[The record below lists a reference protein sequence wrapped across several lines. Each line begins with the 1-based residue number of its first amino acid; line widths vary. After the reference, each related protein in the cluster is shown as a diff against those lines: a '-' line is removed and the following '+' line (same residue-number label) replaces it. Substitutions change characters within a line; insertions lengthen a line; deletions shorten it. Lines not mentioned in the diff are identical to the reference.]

1 MSERSHKRPL
11 SDLSDGDARARQVA
25 RASLRGDTIVAIATA
40 VGRGA
45 LALVRLSGPDAEQLC
60 RRVCSVWP
68 DHPRLA
74 TRSLFHECDD
84 RDAILDDGLITWFP
98 APHSFTGETVVE
110 LGTHGGSFVP
120 TAVCAAL
127 ISAGARAALPGE
139 FTERAVLNGKID
151 LLRAEAI
158 ADLIDSRSRAAH
170 RVAVHQLSGAL
181 TAALTALREDI
192 IGLDALLAYDID
204 FPSEDDGPLPR
215 ERTLAACDALLD
227 RLEQLLATA
236 PSAILGREGALVVLA
251 GAPNAGKSSL
261 LNALVGESR
270 VIVSDEPGTTRDA
283 VEVVLEHEPWPLR
296 LVDTAG
302 MRSSADAIEQL
313 GMAVGDR
320 YLAAAQAVI
329 ACADSAASM
338 DAAVAAIRSR
348 SSAPVVCARTK
359 CDLVTNRYENEPTTF
374 PTVAVSAVQGTG
386 LTDLLTRVTDAICAT
401 VPLPDAGSPVITR
414 ARHRMALTTARDE
427 LRAFRDAWAS
437 GALPAPVAAVH
448 VRAATHALD
457 ELIGAVDTDELFA
470 RVFATFCVG
479 K

>member
-1 MSERSHKRPL
+1 MSGRRHKRPH
-11 SDLSDGDARARQVA
+11 SDVSDGGDRAK
-25 RASLRGDTIVAIATA
+25 RAVLRDDTIVAIATA
-40 VGRGA
+40 AGRGA
-45 LALVRLSGPDAEQLC
+45 VAVVRLSGSAAEQIC
-60 RRVCSVWP
+60 RRVCAVWP
-68 DHPRLA
+68 NAPRLA
-74 TRSLFHECDD
+74 TRSRFHECDD
-84 RDAILDDGLITWFP
+84 PDTTLDDGLITWFP

-127 ISAGARAALPGE
+127 ISAGARTALPGE
-139 FTERAVLNGKID
+139 FTERAVLNGKLD

-158 ADLIDSRSRAAH
+158 ADLIESRSRAAH

-181 TAALTALREDI
+181 SSELAALREDV

-215 ERTLAACDALLD
+215 ARILSACDALSD
-227 RLEQLLATA
+227 RLERLLATA
-236 PSAILGREGALVVLA
+236 PAAILGREGALVVLA
-251 GAPNAGKSSL
+251 GPPNAGKSSL
-261 LNALVGESR
+261 FNALVGEAR
-270 VIVSDEPGTTRDA
+270 VIVSDAPGTTRDA

-302 MRSSADAIEQL
+302 MRSSNDAIEQL

-329 ACADSAASM
+329 ACADSAPAM
-338 DAAVAAIRSR
+338 DSAVAAIRSR
-348 SSAPVVCARTK
+348 SAAPVICARTK
-359 CDLVTNRYENEPTTF
+359 YDLVTKSEQIDSPSL
-374 PTVAVSAVQGTG
+374 PTVAVSAVRGTG
-386 LTDLLTRVTDAICAT
+386 LAELLERVTDAIRTT
-401 VPLPDAGSPVITR
+401 VPTSDAGAPVITR
-414 ARHRMALTTARDE
+414 ARHRVALTTARDE
-427 LRAFRDAWAS
+427 LHAFREAWAS

-448 VRAATHALD
+448 VRAAAHALD
-457 ELIGAVDTDELFA
+457 ELIGTVDTDELFA